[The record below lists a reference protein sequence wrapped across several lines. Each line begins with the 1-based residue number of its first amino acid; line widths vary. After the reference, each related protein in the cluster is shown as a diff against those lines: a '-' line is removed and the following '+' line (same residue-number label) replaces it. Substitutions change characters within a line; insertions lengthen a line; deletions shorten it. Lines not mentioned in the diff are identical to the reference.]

1 MYVFGQ
7 TDPFLSAVT
16 LHSSASSTPTAF
28 GKTQIL
34 YVDMHADFSPEGV
47 GARLASDLA
56 RSDRKTGP
64 LVL

>member
-47 GARLASDLA
+47 EPGLPAI
-56 RSDRKTGP
+56 
-64 LVL
+64 

>member
-34 YVDMHADFSPEGV
+34 YVDMHAGFSPEG
-47 GARLASDLA
+47 GEPGLPAI
-56 RSDRKTGP
+56 
-64 LVL
+64 